1 MNIGLA
7 KIMRTYPPC
16 LCQHLVDCIR
26 ELTVLAFPVKTSHN
40 RTCYI
45 LAPILPG
52 SLSVKVKELIVLGI
66 LGVPWSAVW
75 SGGPHAL
82 RPGLRRHQGGVIR
95 GHQSRSCPWGRRGLQ
110 CGGPSAPDSEAGRGF
125 PAAQPAPGRARPA
138 GYRYHTAPRC
148 ATRHAPAGLHSDAM
162 REWSFSTRAGRGASR
177 RLPSPAVHHE
187 RCVLISGTGGE
198 DVGQPWRGRAASA
211 CRAVAVRLQVSAY
224 RLPPLGV
231 RSAHWERLLR
241 QEAQMCRAL

>member
-66 LGVPWSAVW
+66 LASRGLQYGVEAHMRCALDYGATKEELFEAIKAAAV
-75 SGGPHAL
+75 
-82 RPGLRRHQGGVIR
+82 PGGGVAYSVGVR
-95 GHQSRSCPWGRRGLQ
+95 ALQTLKQDGAFPPPSLPPAVRGRRGTATT
-110 CGGPSAPDSEAGRGF
+110 PPRAAP
-125 PAAQPAPGRARPA
+125 P
-138 GYRYHTAPRC
+138 
-148 ATRHAPAGLHSDAM
+148 ATRRRGCTA
-162 REWSFSTRAGRGASR
+162 TR
-177 RLPSPAVHHE
+177 
-187 RCVLISGTGGE
+187 
-198 DVGQPWRGRAASA
+198 
-211 CRAVAVRLQVSAY
+211 
-224 RLPPLGV
+224 
-231 RSAHWERLLR
+231 
-241 QEAQMCRAL
+241 